1 MDHSQLVF
9 NVHVLKLAMWKA
21 DDDFLNEM
29 RGTVEDH
36 FHSLAPWAQ
45 EECEMVLTLLDYRAR
60 RERFVLLGLSCE
72 RIDRAIRDWCVLPE
86 PEGDRSVLDCQ
97 YFLSLR
103 GQRLLDELPDYTAD
117 VSYVLVPWDRI
128 VTDVLERVGEPE
140 PQDQATL
147 AGYAREFMI
156 RILRRKQ
163 RTSGHYLGL
172 GLVFVALALLLV
184 TLVTSGSFAVRLCC
198 RLFGEGRFLSSF
210 LDGLLAAGTLLGG
223 FCASVIVFLIGR
235 RKAALDY
242 GMARR
247 EVLKLIRVAPLPVD
261 QLATI
266 IEEREDEKSKGSDV
280 QNSIFAAIV
289 RPCGCDRPAKIEFCT
304 SEPGC
309 ALAAEPD
316 VCVFH
321 SVPIIEPGVPRVPK
335 PAGPSCHW
343 LSSKSAC
350 CQPSAGFRVVYR
362 QTNASSSAVGSTV
375 TNTGGLGIGAKSLAF
390 VLSRPAYLAHT
401 AWSYSICRNTPPT
414 TGRAVKPTF
423 LAVFVWYQ
431 SVIGERSGVSFKNR
445 NTGSTKASKS
455 ARSWVKV
462 AVHRIQSSFV

>member
-1 MDHSQLVF
+1 MLSDLAAEPGPARPEGRSFADWLFAGIAEHPNDWGLTELLREYLADELPPAQTAELLLQAVRLLPADRFQYATERAWDRVLRELPFAQFRDCLQQCRARLGRSMDHSQLVF

-60 RERFVLLGLSCE
+60 RERFVLLGPSCE
-72 RIDRAIRDWCVLPE
+72 RIDRAIRDWCLLPE

-117 VSYVLVPWDRI
+117 LSYVLVPWDRI

-140 PQDQATL
+140 PQDQAML

-223 FCASVIVFLIGR
+223 FCASVVVFLIGR
-235 RKAALDY
+235 RKASLDY

-247 EVLKLIRVAPLPVD
+247 EVIKLIRVAPLPVD

-266 IEEREDEKSKGSDV
+266 VEEREDEKYGDDQTIDDTQKITPRMRRD
-280 QNSIFAAIV
+280 AAIELFSQAQ
-289 RPCGCDRPAKIEFCT
+289 RCLHAADP
-304 SEPGC
+304 EPVVQ
-309 ALAAEPD
+309 AVAMDAD
-316 VCVFH
+316 
-321 SVPIIEPGVPRVPK
+321 PK
-335 PAGPSCHW
+335 AP
-343 LSSKSAC
+343 
-350 CQPSAGFRVVYR
+350 
-362 QTNASSSAVGSTV
+362 
-375 TNTGGLGIGAKSLAF
+375 
-390 VLSRPAYLAHT
+390 SRPVRRRLT
-401 AWSYSICRNTPPT
+401 
-414 TGRAVKPTF
+414 
-423 LAVFVWYQ
+423 
-431 SVIGERSGVSFKNR
+431 
-445 NTGSTKASKS
+445 
-455 ARSWVKV
+455 
-462 AVHRIQSSFV
+462 